1 MTHLPLHDL
10 HARLGARF
18 GEVDGCPVPL
28 DYGDPA
34 AEHEAVRERV
44 GAIDRSGR
52 GLVEVT
58 GRDRVGFLQG
68 MLSNDVKALGPGQG
82 CQAAFLD
89 HHGKLVSILVVHC
102 LTDRILLEMD
112 RSLLAPTL
120 AALDR
125 FLISE
130 RVELEDQSD
139 AWGLVT
145 LAGPAARKTV
155 ETLAGEAVPELAV
168 WHHVALAWE
177 GHSGRLVR
185 DPDTGEE
192 AYDVWLPVAAVAA
205 FWERAHRA
213 GVTPVGALAWDTLR
227 VETGVVRYGVDVDA
241 STLLLEASLPEAYS
255 LEKGC
260 YIGQEVVA
268 RITYRGHVNRKVVG
282 FVFPD
287 RRIPAPGATASVD
300 GREVGRIT
308 SPVVSPTL
316 GRGVALGLLRRE
328 FWAPGTTVLV
338 AAEGGEL
345 ATQVAELPFYRRS
358 APAA

>member
-1 MTHLPLHDL
+1 MTQLSPD
-10 HARLGARF
+10 F
-18 GEVDGCPVPL
+18 
-28 DYGDPA
+28 GDPA
-34 AEHEAVRERV
+34 REHEAVRERV

-52 GLVEVT
+52 GLIEVT

-89 HHGKLVSILVVHC
+89 SHGKLVSLLTAHC
-102 LTDRILLEMD
+102 LADALLLEMD
-112 RSLLAPTL
+112 RPLLAPTL

-130 RVELEDQSD
+130 RVELGDVSD
-139 AWGLVT
+139 AWGLIT
-145 LAGPAARKTV
+145 LAGPSARKTL
-155 ETLAGEAVPELAV
+155 ERLAGETLPDLPVR
-168 WHHVALAWE
+168 HHVALAWE
-177 GHSGRLVR
+177 GHAGRVVGNG
-185 DPDTGEE
+185 DTGEE
-192 AYDVWLPVAAVAA
+192 GYDVWLPAAAA
-205 FWERAHRA
+205 AGFRERATRA
-213 GVTPVGALAWDTLR
+213 GASPVGASAWDILR
-227 VETGVVRYGVDVDA
+227 VEAGVVRYGVDVDA

-255 LEKGC
+255 LQKGC

-287 RRIPAPGATASVD
+287 RRIPAPGAAASVD

-308 SPVVSPTL
+308 SPVVSPAL
-316 GRGVALGLLRRE
+316 GRGLALGLLRRE
-328 FWAPGTTVLV
+328 FWSPGTAVSV

-345 ATQVAELPFYRRS
+345 AAQVAELPFYRRR